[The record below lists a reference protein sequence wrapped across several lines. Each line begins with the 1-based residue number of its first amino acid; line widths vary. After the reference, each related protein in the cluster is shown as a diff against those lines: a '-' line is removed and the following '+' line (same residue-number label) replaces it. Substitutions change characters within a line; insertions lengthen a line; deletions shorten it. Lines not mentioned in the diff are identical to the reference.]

1 MPLTFFPFLSHSPF
15 PSASSLSWLIWALLL
30 WLQIDSPADTTLSVH
45 HYHLCNVMAVLWWL
59 FSLGLS
65 IAFWW
70 HNTPCQPHQN
80 IFVVPTT
87 VFHISQR
94 WSINPLYSNI
104 ILHFATLSHFRIPS
118 VFSPLRYKRFQIFSL
133 FYLLSLFL
141 SFFLPF
147 DT

>member
-1 MPLTFFPFLSHSPF
+1 MPLTFFIFLSHSLF

-30 WLQIDSPADTTLSVH
+30 WLQIDSPADTTLSLH

-65 IAFWW
+65 FAFWW

-80 IFVVPTT
+80 IIIVPTT
-87 VFHISQR
+87 VFHTSQG
-94 WSINPLYSNI
+94 WAINPLYSNI
-104 ILHFATLSHFRIPS
+104 ILHFATLSPFRTPS
-118 VFSPLRYKRFQIFSL
+118 VFFPSKIQKVPNIFSL
-133 FYLLSLFL
+133 LPFSLFL